1 MLVGREPVPVHLV
14 YARSQRLRRD
24 VQLLSIVRIDRDLA
38 VVSTL
43 LPAAF
48 VTVTLLKAGSTFLCE
63 P

>member
-1 MLVGREPVPVHLV
+1 MLVGREPVPVHD
-14 YARSQRLRRD
+14 ARSQRLQRD
-24 VQLLSIVRIDRDLA
+24 AQFLSIVRIDRDLA

>member
-14 YARSQRLRRD
+14 YARSQRLQRD

-38 VVSTL
+38 VVHL
-43 LPAAF
+43 IARGIRHGDAAEGGF
-48 VTVTLLKAGSTFLCE
+48 DFLSE